1 MNNSKIIY
9 TITTKINEI
18 ISLIKKVEFWYENIV
33 LQSRLTLHLVHT
45 NIHLW
50 NYSDELMV
58 TLLPV
63 VDSAMVTGGE
73 GGPSPTRVLAA
84 TDTWMLPEL
93 EGRTTSCLVEGAR
106 TTALW
111 GGGAGRWNVWRKM
124 WYCEEWFQ
132 KRLQN
137 YVISRSL
144 VSGTFVR

>member
-18 ISLIKKVEFWYENIV
+18 IILIKKVEFRYENIV
-33 LQSRLTLHLVHT
+33 LQSRLTLHLVHA

-84 TDTWMLPEL
+84 TDT
-93 EGRTTSCLVEGAR
+93 
-106 TTALW
+106 
-111 GGGAGRWNVWRKM
+111 
-124 WYCEEWFQ
+124 
-132 KRLQN
+132 
-137 YVISRSL
+137 
-144 VSGTFVR
+144 